1 MNNYNFIIPVTGS
14 IQISICAETV
24 EEAVNSLTE
33 KQAELEKIPNGHLDI
48 DFTQMLIIENK
59 INKLN

>member
-1 MNNYNFIIPVTGS
+1 MTKYNFIIPVTGS

-24 EEAVNSLTE
+24 EEAINSLTE
-33 KQAELEKIPNGHLDI
+33 KQTELEKIPNGHLNVDL
-48 DFTQMLIIENK
+48 TQMLIIENK